1 VTLCDSRRG
10 HVAMAGLAMA
20 GLAMAGLA
28 VAGLAVTG
36 LAVTPTVASAAPSVA
51 LNQAWSVSLPGETV
65 RESSPVMTSFGVAFG
80 TFAGNIHVL
89 NLASGAEAAGWP
101 VHGTHPINGTPAAI
115 TMAGQSTDTLFVG
128 TGEAA
133 TSIAGACSGGGL
145 WALNASGGT
154 LWQKNLTDPNCSSL
168 PFQSS
173 FTLGSLTAGGGVS
186 GSIGSLGLLFFS
198 INAATGAVNA
208 GFPYYANDAQ
218 FSTPALTTIN
228 GAPAL
233 VEGIDSFSTNG
244 GAIVALDGS
253 GHVIWKYPTREVI
266 HSSPAIG
273 VDADGSPYV
282 AVGAGDYYA
291 THGGS
296 PDSDTL
302 FNLDLTGH
310 LRWRQ
315 DLDGITLASPALADV
330 TGSGAASIVEATDGF
345 GGDPNKG
352 SLSVLDPVTGN
363 FLPGWKEV
371 PVPGGAVI
379 GGPTTADFGTG
390 YQDILVP
397 TGGGI
402 DVFDGKSAQVVA
414 TLDPGLVSFQNSPL
428 VVTGPSGFATGVVTV
443 GTQPNGTGVAQY
455 YTVGVSPAAGVA
467 PSVGWSTF
475 HHDPQH
481 TGSTVA
487 AVPPVAACTPGA
499 AATPPSGKVVRLA
512 GATRDATAIDIS
524 ASSFPTAGSARAVV
538 VASDANYPDALA
550 GGPLAV
556 AKHGPLL
563 ITPQSGLAA
572 PVMAEISRVLPA
584 GATVYV
590 LGGAGAVSS
599 SVDGALAT
607 AGYHVTRLAGADRFA
622 TAVAIAGAL
631 GDPTTAF
638 EVTGLAFPD
647 GLAAG
652 PAAAEAGGAIL
663 LTNGSQQSAATAGY
677 LSAHAGTDYAV
688 GGPAAAA
695 DPRATSIVGADRD
708 TTALDVAQQFFPTPT
723 RTGFAV
729 DAAFPDA
736 LSGGPWVGAAG
747 PLLLAPPCGALP
759 ADVSSYVSSV
769 KGTAGA
775 AALFGG
781 TNAVGDDVLTGLDSA
796 LG

>member
-1 VTLCDSRRG
+1 
-10 HVAMAGLAMA
+10 M
-20 GLAMAGLA
+20 
-28 VAGLAVTG
+28 TG

-622 TAVAIAGAL
+622 TAVADRGRARRPDDGVR
-631 GDPTTAF
+631 GDRP
-638 EVTGLAFPD
+638 GLPGRPGRRPGRGRGGRSD
-647 GLAAG
+647 
-652 PAAAEAGGAIL
+652 PAHQRVA
-663 LTNGSQQSAATAGY
+663 
-677 LSAHAGTDYAV
+677 AV
-688 GGPAAAA
+688 GGHRGIPLGPRRHRLCGRGAGGRRGPARDVDRRRGSGHDRARRGAAVLP
-695 DPRATSIVGADRD
+695 DPDADRVRGGRGVPRRAERGTVGRRGRSAPARAAVRRAPRGRVVVCVVGQGHGGRRRTVRRHERGRRRRPD
-708 TTALDVAQQFFPTPT
+708 RARRARWVDPQPTPIG
-723 RTGFAV
+723 RA
-729 DAAFPDA
+729 
-736 LSGGPWVGAAG
+736 
-747 PLLLAPPCGALP
+747 
-759 ADVSSYVSSV
+759 
-769 KGTAGA
+769 AGA
-775 AALFGG
+775 APPAP
-781 TNAVGDDVLTGLDSA
+781 
-796 LG
+796 